1 MPIYT
6 NSKYPFPVSPPVVP
20 STNPTGCYRLTFSL
34 PDAWG
39 TSGDGGTGT
48 GPAQRRVVL
57 HFAGVDS
64 AFFAWVN
71 GQLVSFGEGGKW
83 GGAGG
88 FFFCLFFLL
97 FFGLFSN

>member
-6 NSKYPFPVSPPVVP
+6 NFQYPFPVDPPAVP
-20 STNPTGCYRLTFSL
+20 SINPTGCYRLTFSM

-39 TSGDGGTGT
+39 ASTGGG
-48 GPAQRRVVL
+48 GGGVGSERRRVVL

-71 GQLVSFGEGGKW
+71 GNLVRTGEGRGVD
-83 GGAGG
+83 
-88 FFFCLFFLL
+88 FPI
-97 FFGLFSN
+97 